1 MAARKFSHVLVAN
14 RGEIALRVMR
24 SARAEGYRVTAL
36 YTEADARAPHVAFA
50 DAAVCIGEGP
60 VADSYLNIKRIVD
73 AARAAGADAIH
84 PGYGFLS
91 ENAEFARAVT
101 NAGLVFVGPQADAI
115 ALMGD
120 KAAAKRRMQE
130 AGVACVPG
138 YEGEQQ
144 DDRTLLAAAKR
155 LGAPLMVK
163 AAAGGGGRGM
173 RLVEE
178 LSALPAALARARA
191 EALGAFGSDALILER
206 AVRAPRHVEIQLM
219 ADTHGTIVHLG
230 ERDCSVQRRHQKLIE
245 ESPSPAVDK
254 ALRARMGEAAVQAA
268 RAIDYVGA
276 GTVEFLLDAD
286 GAFYFLEMNTRLQ
299 VEHPVTEMVTGL
311 DLVALQ
317 FKIAQ
322 GEPLGFAQDDVRWQ
336 GHAIEVRLYAED
348 PAQDFLPSTGPILR
362 WQPPQGAGVRCD
374 AGIAPEQEISPF
386 YDSMLAKLIAHGGT
400 REEARRRLVAAL
412 KSLHL
417 FGPRHNRDFLLACLE
432 RPTFAQGKATTA
444 FLADEFDGAFKAAPL
459 LPQDVAAAAVLYYAC
474 EAEAMRAR
482 ALWVPPGLHNFSTAG
497 ALATQYRLDFG
508 DQQHTMLVRARA
520 LTDYEVVL
528 GEATHGVQLQASA
541 DGCARLQLGE
551 TQRQAAWVWHDGVL
565 HGSLTGEGAVSF
577 RCRAVV
583 GTSAEAQAGGDGR
596 VLAPMHGRVA
606 QIFVRVGQKV
616 QAGERLAI
624 VEAMKMQHEIAAPR
638 AGAIA
643 AVRVKP
649 EQQVAADDVLIE
661 LAAEA
666 SAPAGKSAPAKKAAP
681 RAKKPKN

>member
-1 MAARKFSHVLVAN
+1 MLVA
-14 RGEIALRVMR
+14 IAADALRVMR

-101 NAGLVFVGPQADAI
+101 KAGLVFVGPQPHAI

-178 LSALPAALARARA
+178 LGALPAALARARA

-245 ESPSPAVDK
+245 ESPSPAVDA

-276 GTVEFLLDAD
+276 G
-286 GAFYFLEMNTRLQ
+286 
-299 VEHPVTEMVTGL
+299 
-311 DLVALQ
+311 
-317 FKIAQ
+317 
-322 GEPLGFAQDDVRWQ
+322 RWQ
-336 GHAIEVRLYAED
+336 
-348 PAQDFLPSTGPILR
+348 FF
-362 WQPPQGAGVRCD
+362 AG
-374 AGIAPEQEISPF
+374 
-386 YDSMLAKLIAHGGT
+386 
-400 REEARRRLVAAL
+400 RRRGV
-412 KSLHL
+412 
-417 FGPRHNRDFLLACLE
+417 F
-432 RPTFAQGKATTA
+432 TFW
-444 FLADEFDGAFKAAPL
+444 
-459 LPQDVAAAAVLYYAC
+459 
-474 EAEAMRAR
+474 R
-482 ALWVPPGLHNFSTAG
+482 
-497 ALATQYRLDFG
+497 
-508 DQQHTMLVRARA
+508 
-520 LTDYEVVL
+520 
-528 GEATHGVQLQASA
+528 
-541 DGCARLQLGE
+541 
-551 TQRQAAWVWHDGVL
+551 
-565 HGSLTGEGAVSF
+565 
-577 RCRAVV
+577 
-583 GTSAEAQAGGDGR
+583 
-596 VLAPMHGRVA
+596 
-606 QIFVRVGQKV
+606 
-616 QAGERLAI
+616 
-624 VEAMKMQHEIAAPR
+624 
-638 AGAIA
+638 
-643 AVRVKP
+643 
-649 EQQVAADDVLIE
+649 
-661 LAAEA
+661 
-666 SAPAGKSAPAKKAAP
+666 
-681 RAKKPKN
+681 